1 MQDGTQAGVTRKVRA
16 LEKLRDEGRSKKT
29 GAKIWT
35 VETWLQHWLDNI
47 AAPFVR
53 PNTLA
58 GYEVAVRVHLVPGIG
73 QHRLDRLE
81 PEHVERLYTKMLRA
95 GSAPATVHQAHR
107 TLRAAL
113 NEAVRRGHLMRNPT
127 TMARAPRVT
136 SPEIE
141 PYSVDDVQR
150 ILKAATERRN
160 GARWAIAL
168 ALGLRQGEC
177 LGPKW
182 TDVDFESGSLTVRR
196 QRNRAKWSHGCGG
209 TCGRKKAGY
218 CPQRLSLR
226 PEVDDTKSKAGL
238 RAIGLPEQLIQL
250 LRAHAAAQDAEREH
264 AGSLWVEGGWVF
276 TDLTGHGVVPRSD
289 YTEWKRLLVDAGV
302 RDGRLHD
309 ARHTAATVLLL
320 LGVTERAV
328 MGLMGWSNTA
338 MAARYQHLTA
348 AIRHDVAARIDATL
362 WG

>member
-1 MQDGTQAGVTRKVRA
+1 
-16 LEKLRDEGRSKKT
+16 
-29 GAKIWT
+29 
-35 VETWLQHWLDNI
+35 
-47 AAPFVR
+47 
-53 PNTLA
+53 
-58 GYEVAVRVHLVPGIG
+58 
-73 QHRLDRLE
+73 
-81 PEHVERLYTKMLRA
+81 
-95 GSAPATVHQAHR
+95 
-107 TLRAAL
+107 
-113 NEAVRRGHLMRNPT
+113 MRNPT